1 MLQQH
6 PTKQVIGLIVI
17 HKYYI
22 FSLNKNVNLWGKEGL
37 PNTFGKGNK
46 VLVNFLNKR
55 AYPETQQTMLFLT
68 LSRS

>member
-1 MLQQH
+1 MS
-6 PTKQVIGLIVI
+6 G
-17 HKYYI
+17 YI
-22 FSLNKNVNLWGKEGL
+22 PSKKLNTIFPPLNKNVNLWGKEGL

-68 LSRS
+68 PPRS